1 MKKFVHYPNVWQ
13 TYPFSM
19 ELFAHMEKDAR
30 LREAEKHLKKESVQK
45 KERKSKFKLAFGW

>member
-13 TYPFSM
+13 SYPFSM
-19 ELFAHMEKDAR
+19 DLFAHMEKEAR
-30 LREAEKHLKKESVQK
+30 LRESEKHMKKQSVQ